1 MKVGIKSEHG
11 VAGLTSAG
19 FPVRGVWLKVV
30 LARYRMVNNS
40 LISKLAL
47 NF

>member
-1 MKVGIKSEHG
+1 MKVGIKNEHG
-11 VAGLTSAG
+11 VAELTSTG
-19 FPVRGVWLKVV
+19 FPAGGVWLKVV